1 MKRKKKTKSK
11 SDAKTKKSPP
21 VKKLWTVA
29 VYMAGDNDLDNN
41 GKLDLAEMKKVGS
54 TGDMNVV
61 AQFDSLSAGSKT
73 TRYEIS
79 KGPIAKLATDAKQK
93 LGTQNTG
100 DPQSL
105 IDFIGWVAANYPAE
119 HYLLVLWNHGQGWDD
134 TDIFARSRS
143 ASSRLP
149 RTDALH
155 HAFFR
160 TSVMKAEK
168 GSRPEIMR
176 AILIDDNSKDF
187 LDNIE
192 MKKVLQAAKTKLGQ
206 KLDIFGMDAC
216 LMNQAEVIYQVR
228 ANALFAVGSE
238 LTEPLD
244 GWPYTDIL
252 SKLANNPSTTPAE
265 LAKIVV
271 SDYIASYKSDPT
283 PVTQSAVDVSKVE
296 AVANAVDQLGQA
308 LLAAISDA
316 SVKDVVKFARFKT
329 QQFDDN
335 LHANVDLDHFCELV
349 GAAQVPAAVKTA
361 AASVRNALASYVI
374 ANGNQ
379 RKPVENARGVSIY
392 FPTYDVSP
400 LYSTNLDF
408 AKQTSWT
415 QFLNA
420 FVL

>member
-1 MKRKKKTKSK
+1 
-11 SDAKTKKSPP
+11 
-21 VKKLWTVA
+21 VKKIWTVA
-29 VYMAGDNDLDNN
+29 VYMAGDNNLDNN

-54 TGDMNVV
+54 TADINVV

-79 KGPIAKLATDAKQK
+79 KGPIAKLAKDAKQK

-105 IDFIGWVAANYPAE
+105 IGFIDWVATNYPAE

-134 TDIFARSRS
+134 TDIFADSRS

-149 RTDALH
+149 RTDALR
-155 HAFFR
+155 HALFR

-168 GSRPEIMR
+168 GSRQEIMR

-228 ANALFAVGSE
+228 ANTLFAVGSE

-252 SKLANNPSTTPAE
+252 SKLAKNPSTTPAE
-265 LAKIVV
+265 LAKVIV
-271 SDYIASYKSDPT
+271 SD
-283 PVTQSAVDVSKVE
+283 
-296 AVANAVDQLGQA
+296 
-308 LLAAISDA
+308 
-316 SVKDVVKFARFKT
+316 
-329 QQFDDN
+329 
-335 LHANVDLDHFCELV
+335 
-349 GAAQVPAAVKTA
+349 
-361 AASVRNALASYVI
+361 
-374 ANGNQ
+374 
-379 RKPVENARGVSIY
+379 
-392 FPTYDVSP
+392 
-400 LYSTNLDF
+400 
-408 AKQTSWT
+408 
-415 QFLNA
+415 
-420 FVL
+420 